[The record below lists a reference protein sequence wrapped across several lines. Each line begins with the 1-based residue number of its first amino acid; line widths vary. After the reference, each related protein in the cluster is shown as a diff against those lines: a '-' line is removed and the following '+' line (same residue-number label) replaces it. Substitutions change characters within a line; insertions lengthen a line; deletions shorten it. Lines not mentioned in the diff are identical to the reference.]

1 MTTPVRAVVFDWGGV
16 LQRTVDPAPRLAL
29 AAALG
34 RTRAGLEE
42 AVFESA
48 CWDAASRGALPAD
61 AAWEAIA
68 RDLLWPAERLDELIV
83 RFFAGDRVDEGL
95 VRLIRDLRGAGVP
108 VGLLSNAPPPRAR
121 GATGAGRWGM
131 DGLFDVQVF
140 SYEVGVLKP
149 DPAMYARILGALGVA
164 AAEALFVDDAPQNIA
179 GARRMGMAAHLFT
192 GVEDLIEELRRRG
205 LPVPADHQGEQ
216 A

>member
-1 MTTPVRAVVFDWGGV
+1 MTARVRAVVFDWGGV
-16 LQRTVDPAPRLAL
+16 LQRTVDPAHRVAL

-34 RTRAGLEE
+34 RTRAALEE
-42 AVFESA
+42 AVFGSA
-48 CWDAASRGALPAD
+48 VWDAASRGALPAD

-68 RDLLWPAERLDELIV
+68 RDLGWPTAHLDEFV
-83 RFFAGDRVDEGL
+83 ERFFAGDRVDGAL
-95 VRLIRDLRGAGVP
+95 VRLIEGLRAAGVP

-131 DGLFDVQVF
+131 EGLFDVQVF

-149 DPAMYARILGALGVA
+149 DPAMYARILSALGVPA
-164 AAEALFVDDAPQNIA
+164 PEALFIDDAPENIA
-179 GARRMGMAAHLFT
+179 GARRAGMATHLFS
-192 GVEDLIEELRRRG
+192 GGEALVAALCRHG
-205 LPVPADHQGEQ
+205 LPVPADLRGEE